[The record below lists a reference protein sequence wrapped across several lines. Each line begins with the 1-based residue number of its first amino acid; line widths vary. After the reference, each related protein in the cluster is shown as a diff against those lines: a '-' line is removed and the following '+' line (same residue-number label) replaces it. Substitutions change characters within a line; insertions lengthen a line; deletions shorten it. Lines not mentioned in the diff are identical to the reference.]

1 MKIIRSLSFT
11 VAQVV
16 VNKVITNRRKEK
28 RKTPLCD
35 AVRDRLDCNLSRCVN
50 PLTYNSLHAQRSL
63 IFC

>member
-28 RKTPLCD
+28 RKRLC
-35 AVRDRLDCNLSRCVN
+35 AMLFVIGLIAIYRDV
-50 PLTYNSLHAQRSL
+50 
-63 IFC
+63 

>member
-28 RKTPLCD
+28 RKRLC
-35 AVRDRLDCNLSRCVN
+35 AMLFVIGLVCKPSNV
-50 PLTYNSLHAQRSL
+50 Q
-63 IFC
+63 

>member
-28 RKTPLCD
+28 RKRLC
-35 AVRDRLDCNLSRCVN
+35 AMLFVIG
-50 PLTYNSLHAQRSL
+50 L
-63 IFC
+63 IAIYRGV